1 MNKLTKILIG
11 SGALLTGAYLF
22 KMSRTSANLETEIKA
37 KIHKF
42 DLSGMTVRVD
52 AKIKNPTE
60 GSLKIKYP
68 FVKLSFKGNTVGSSQ
83 AINQDITIPK
93 FGEVNIEA
101 IMINI
106 PIMNIVT
113 VAFDMGKSI
122 KSGTG
127 VKIGIKII
135 TTIYTTFSSFPYE
148 YEQEQIVK
156 K

>member
-11 SGALLTGAYLF
+11 AGVVVTGGYLF

-37 KIHKF
+37 KIHKL
-42 DLSGMTVRVD
+42 DLSGITVRID

-68 FVKLSFKGNTVGSSQ
+68 FVKLSYKGDTVGSSQ
-83 AINQDITIPK
+83 VINQNITIPE
-93 FGEVNIEA
+93 FGEANIEA
-101 IMINI
+101 IMIHI
-106 PIMNIVT
+106 PLIGLLS
-113 VAFDMGKSI
+113 VAIDLANSI
-122 KSGTG
+122 KSGAG

>member
-11 SGALLTGAYLF
+11 AGVVVTGGYLF

-37 KIHKF
+37 KIHKL
-42 DLSGMTVRVD
+42 DLSGITVRID

-68 FVKLSFKGNTVGSSQ
+68 FVKLSYKGDTVGSSQ
-83 AINQDITIPK
+83 AINQNITIPE
-93 FGEVNIEA
+93 FGEANIEA
-101 IMINI
+101 IMIHI
-106 PIMNIVT
+106 PLIGLLS
-113 VAFDMGKSI
+113 VAIDLANSI
-122 KSGTG
+122 KSGAG